1 MLERLP
7 VAREASSRSSPAAPA
22 RRVTGLEVALV
33 VIVSLAVL
41 VPGIWN
47 YSLVDPWET
56 HYGEVARM
64 MLQNRDFVHMEWPGG
79 MTPNDNEGFRSK
91 PVLTFW
97 LMAAGM
103 RALGVAEHGGYSGE
117 MVASVRTLIGIRLP
131 FVVFATLGLVA
142 MWFMLAKLV
151 DRKLAWLALL
161 VVGTCPFFCL
171 VARQGIPDMLLVAC
185 VMGAMSLFAL
195 ATEDGERPISRALAV
210 RIPATRHWIEN
221 PGSAGGRSS
230 PGKGVR
236 RWIEIDHRQVVL
248 GVCGTMVGIQAI
260 YYAVYFAVSPQLAL
274 RGLPSPIVVF
284 PAFMTLLFAGLWPS
298 GWRLVRFGPIVVGA
312 ILAISIAAVRR
323 RSLAAALENWDR
335 YAPDRFLI
343 RVVTFPIAW
352 ASGGGWGQTD
362 RIADRALEMR
372 PVTTMRQV
380 YLLWCYAFLGLS
392 VLAKG
397 PPGLTVVGL
406 VGAFHVL
413 AFWRWGD
420 LYHGMFEIKRGVL
433 LMTVIFLPWHL
444 AMWLKD
450 GMRFIDEYLLTHVIN
465 RAAVGVDNSP
475 GTFEHYALQIG
486 HGMWL
491 WAALLP
497 AALGAALLRSRN
509 DTCAGR
515 VRFLMALW
523 AICAVG
529 LFSMVQTKFHHYIL
543 PAVPALGILVAF
555 LLYDIAA
562 QRDRLHPLYAALGIG
577 IVLLI
582 CRDLMWEPERWIEM
596 FVFRYDRPWPSGEPW
611 SIDPSDGFLG
621 LGIAASLA
629 LAVAALPWRRLGVA
643 ALCAAGLAICL
654 WSLHAYMPV
663 AGTHW
668 GMRDAMR
675 HYYKNRTIYGVKR
688 VYFGADQAADALSA
702 VGDVWHFETF
712 IPDNLVIDQP
722 MMITVQINKPTDE
735 RTIDQQ
741 LALVGHVTAIG
752 DHDIA
757 VTLEPGEHARIAQ
770 FVAEAKRK
778 PRPSP
783 NDAASRHR
791 KPIEYVDADRL
802 IAWQLYWRGENF
814 WSGEEIFGWAAEMR
828 TGFGKTD
835 NVDFLKYLNDRTK
848 APLGR
853 RYFVVTEAGRA
864 MGLRS
869 LLPTQRA
876 RDSFKV
882 IDTTSNKFT
891 MVAFYL

>member
-1 MLERLP
+1 MLERRP
-7 VAREASSRSSPAAPA
+7 VDGEASSRSGPAVPA
-22 RRVTGLEVALV
+22 RAITGIEVALV

-64 MLQNRDFVHMEWPGG
+64 MLQNGDFVHTEWPGG

-117 MVASVRTLIGIRLP
+117 MVASVRTMIGIRLP
-131 FVVFATLGLVA
+131 FILFATLGLVA
-142 MWFMLAKLV
+142 MWLMLAKLV

-161 VVGTCPFFCL
+161 VVGTCPFFCF
-171 VARQGIPDMLLVAC
+171 VARQGIPDMLLVSC
-185 VMGAMSLFAL
+185 VIGAISLFAL
-195 ATEDGERPISRALAV
+195 ATEDGERPISRAV
-210 RIPATRHWIEN
+210 SWRIPGTAHRLDL
-221 PGSAGGRSS
+221 
-230 PGKGVR
+230 
-236 RWIEIDHRQVVL
+236 DHRHVVL
-248 GVCGTMVGIQAI
+248 GVCGAIVAIQAL

-274 RGLPSPIVVF
+274 RAFPSPVVF
-284 PAFMTLLFAGLWPS
+284 FPALMALLFAGLWPS
-298 GWRLVRFGPIVVGA
+298 GWLLVRFCPIVVGA
-312 ILAISIAAVRR
+312 LVAIAVAAVRG
-323 RSLAAALENWDR
+323 RSLAAALEQWDR
-335 YAPDRFLI
+335 YAPDRFVI
-343 RVVTFPIAW
+343 RVVTFPVAW

-362 RIADRALEMR
+362 RIADRLLEMR
-372 PVTTMRQV
+372 PITTMRQV

-406 VGAFHVL
+406 VGVFHVL
-413 AFWRWGD
+413 AFWRWRA
-420 LYHGMFEIKRGVL
+420 LYEGMFEIKRGVL

-450 GMRFIDEYLLTHVIN
+450 GMRFIDEYVLTHVIN

-475 GTFEHYALQIG
+475 GTFEHYTSQIG

-497 AALGAALLRSRN
+497 AAIGTALLRSRS
-509 DTCAGR
+509 DTRAGR
-515 VRFLMALW
+515 VRFLMSLW

-543 PAVPALGILVAF
+543 PAVPALAVLVAF
-555 LLYDIAA
+555 LLHDMVTH
-562 QRDRLHPLYAALGIG
+562 RNRLHPLYAALGIG

-582 CRDLMWEPERWIEM
+582 CRDLMWEPDRWIEM
-596 FVFRYDRPWPSGEPW
+596 FVFRYDRPWPSAEPW

-621 LGIAASLA
+621 LGIVASLA
-629 LAVAALPWRRLGVA
+629 LAVAALPWNRLGVA

-654 WSLHAYMPV
+654 WALHAYMPI

-668 GMRDAMR
+668 GMRDAVR
-675 HYYKNRTIYGVKR
+675 HYYQNRTIYGVKR
-688 VYFGADQAADALSA
+688 VYFGADQAAGALTTA
-702 VGDVWHFETF
+702 GDVWRFETF
-712 IPDNLVIDQP
+712 IPDNLVIGQP
-722 MMITVQINKPTDE
+722 MTVTVQINKLTDE
-735 RTIDQQ
+735 RTMDQQ
-741 LALVGHVTAIG
+741 LALVGRVTSIG

-757 VTLEPGEHARIAQ
+757 VTLEPGERARIAQ
-770 FVAEAKRK
+770 WVAEAHRG

-783 NDAASRHR
+783 GDTASRNR
-791 KPIEYVDADRL
+791 KPVQYVDADRL

-814 WSGEEIFGWAAEMR
+814 WSGEEIFGWAPEMR

-864 MGLRS
+864 MGLRG

-876 RDSFKV
+876 RDTFKV
-882 IDTTSNKFT
+882 VDTTSNKFT
-891 MVAFYL
+891 MVAFTL